1 MTKIQETISALKKN
15 GYEVLH
21 VKNRNEAKE
30 VFFNKIFDSL
40 KPKTVSYGDS
50 MTVQSTGIFDE
61 LRHRD
66 DIKMIEIE
74 GPDLSWKEQIQA
86 RKDALQVDL
95 FITGTNAITTSGKLI
110 NLDMVGN
117 RIAGIAFGPK
127 KVVIIVGMNKI
138 VETVEGGMARVK
150 KIAPLN
156 ALRHKEL
163 KIPCQITGQCMDCN
177 SENRICNTWM
187 ITEKSYPKNRIKII
201 IIDEELGL

>member
-1 MTKIQETISALKKN
+1 
-15 GYEVLH
+15 
-21 VKNRNEAKE
+21 
-30 VFFNKIFDSL
+30 
-40 KPKTVSYGDS
+40 
-50 MTVQSTGIFDE
+50 
-61 LRHRD
+61 
-66 DIKMIEIE
+66 MIEIE
-74 GPDLSWKEQIQA
+74 GTDLSWKEQIQA

-138 VETVEGGMARVK
+138 VETVEGGMARVR

-163 KIPCQITGQCMDCN
+163 KLSCQITGQCMDCN

-187 ITEKSYPKNRIKII
+187 ITERSYPKGRIKII
-201 IIDEELGL
+201 IVDEELGL